1 MPLAHRF
8 AVSTSYSRLQS
19 QSLTKCVNAREYKLE
34 NWTDLNVN
42 SLADLITIDDEIII
56 DNQQELDDILVKPL
70 PTGSSLFALLDTC
83 HSGTLLDLPS
93 STITGTLYTSLG
105 DPRVSAVQ
113 TRGKT

>member
-8 AVSTSYSRLQS
+8 AS

-34 NWTDLNVN
+34 NWTDLSTGSPT

-56 DNQQELDDILVKPL
+56 DNELDDILVKPL